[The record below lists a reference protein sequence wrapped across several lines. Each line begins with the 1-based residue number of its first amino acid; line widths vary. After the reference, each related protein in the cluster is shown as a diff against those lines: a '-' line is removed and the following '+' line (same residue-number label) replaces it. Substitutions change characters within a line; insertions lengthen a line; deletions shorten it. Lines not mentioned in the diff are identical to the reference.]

1 VRLGLLAEDGGG
13 DQRDD
18 EADGEGFY
26 EGVEGVDEGVL
37 IELLRVADGGDF
49 GLDGFG
55 GAGCGLNLLDLVS
68 EVAVHEAVE
77 EVEVDDLPR
86 DDVEDAGDEGDANA
100 DGEGAAEGD
109 GAVGEI
115 VPVGADAE
123 EDKEE
128 GEDDGGVAKVIA
140 FVAVVEVAEEGDGA
154 AHHDGGQNAGD
165 EAEGE
170 DGLLQC
176 EAPMEVDLKT
186 LCGAKAVVVVMLL
199 GDFGDGWRKIML
211 WVTGLEQFTVIA
223 PNSTG
228 CECRF
233 CLGKRVAGQFDV
245 NDSTCRNPDFAG
257 GSKSTSKYCANVCIS
272 ANNQ

>member
-1 VRLGLLAEDGGG
+1 MGLGLLAEDGGG
-13 DQRDD
+13 DQGDD

-26 EGVEGVDEGVL
+26 EGVESVDERVL

-55 GAGCGLNLLDLVS
+55 GAGGGLNLLDLVS

-100 DGEGAAEGD
+100 DGEGATEGD
-109 GAVGEI
+109 GTVGEV

-128 GEDDGGVAKVIA
+128 GEDDGGVAEVIA
-140 FVAVVEVAEEGDGA
+140 FVAVVDVAEEGDGA
-154 AHHDGGQNAGD
+154 AHHDGGENAGD

-176 EAPMEVDLKT
+176 EAPVGDLET
-186 LCGAKAVVVVMLL
+186 LCGSEAGFVVMLL
-199 GDFGDGWRKIML
+199 GDFGLVG
-211 WVTGLEQFTVIA
+211 GNHA
-223 PNSTG
+223 
-228 CECRF
+228 
-233 CLGKRVAGQFDV
+233 LG
-245 NDSTCRNPDFAG
+245 
-257 GSKSTSKYCANVCIS
+257 
-272 ANNQ
+272 

>member
-1 VRLGLLAEDGGG
+1 LGLLAEDGGG
-13 DQRDD
+13 DQGDE
-18 EADGEGFY
+18 EADGEGLD

-37 IELLRVADGGDF
+37 VELLRVADGGYF

-86 DDVEDAGDEGDANA
+86 GDVAEAGDEGDAKA

-123 EDKEE
+123 EDKKE
-128 GEDDGGVAKVIA
+128 GEDDGGVAKVVA
-140 FVAVVEVAEEGDGA
+140 FVAVVEIAKEGDGG
-154 AHHDGGQNAGD
+154 AHHDGGENAGD

-176 EAPMEVDLKT
+176 EAPVGDLET
-186 LCGAKAVVVVMLL
+186 LCGSEAGFVVMLL
-199 GDFGDGWRKIML
+199 GDFGLVG
-211 WVTGLEQFTVIA
+211 GNHA
-223 PNSTG
+223 
-228 CECRF
+228 
-233 CLGKRVAGQFDV
+233 LG
-245 NDSTCRNPDFAG
+245 
-257 GSKSTSKYCANVCIS
+257 
-272 ANNQ
+272 

>member
-1 VRLGLLAEDGGG
+1 MRLGLLAEDGGG
-13 DQRDD
+13 DQGDD

-26 EGVEGVDEGVL
+26 EGVEGVDDGVL

-49 GLDGFG
+49 SLDGFG

-77 EVEVDDLPR
+77 EVEVDDLPS

-109 GAVGEI
+109 GAVSEI

-128 GEDDGGVAKVIA
+128 GEDDGGVAEVVA

-154 AHHDGGQNAGD
+154 AHHDGGKNAGD

-176 EAPMEVDLKT
+176 EAPVEVNLKT
-186 LCGAKAVVVVMLL
+186 LCEAKVVFVVMLL
-199 GDFGDGWRKIML
+199 GDFGG
-211 WVTGLEQFTVIA
+211 
-223 PNSTG
+223 
-228 CECRF
+228 
-233 CLGKRVAGQFDV
+233 
-245 NDSTCRNPDFAG
+245 
-257 GSKSTSKYCANVCIS
+257 
-272 ANNQ
+272 

>member
-1 VRLGLLAEDGGG
+1 MLQRCLLIAAGQYFGLGLGLLAEDGGG
-13 DQRDD
+13 DQGDE

-26 EGVEGVDEGVL
+26 EGVEGVDERVL
-37 IELLRVADGGDF
+37 VELLRMADGGDF

-77 EVEVDDLPR
+77 KVEVDDLPR
-86 DDVEDAGDEGDANA
+86 DDIEDAGDEGDADA

-109 GAVGEI
+109 GAAGEI

-154 AHHDGGQNAGD
+154 AHHGGGENPGD

-176 EAPMEVDLKT
+176 EAPVEVDLKT
-186 LCGAKAVVVVMLL
+186 LCGAEAGFVVILL
-199 GDFGDGWRKIML
+199 GDFSVGWGKSCFVM
-211 WVTGLEQFTVIA
+211 TGLGQFTVTA
-223 PNSTG
+223 HNSAV

-233 CLGKRVAGQFDV
+233 LGNGWWV
-245 NDSTCRNPDFAG
+245 SLM
-257 GSKSTSKYCANVCIS
+257 
-272 ANNQ
+272 

>member
-1 VRLGLLAEDGGG
+1 MGLGLFAQDGGG
-13 DQRDD
+13 DQGDD

-37 IELLRVADGGDF
+37 VELLRVADGGDF

-55 GAGCGLNLLDLVS
+55 GAGAGLNLLDLVS

-77 EVEVDDLPR
+77 EVEVDDLPG
-86 DDVEDAGDEGDANA
+86 DNVEEAGDEGDANA

-109 GAVGEI
+109 GAVGEV

-128 GEDDGGVAKVIA
+128 GEDDGRVADDQG
-140 FVAVVEVAEEGDGA
+140 FLAVVHVAEEAHGAEHQNGGD
-154 AHHDGGQNAGD
+154 NAGD

-176 EAPMEVDLKT
+176 EAPVEVDLKI
-186 LCGAKAVVVVMLL
+186 LCGVEAAFVVMLL
-199 GDFGDGWRKIML
+199 GDFRGRMEKIML
-211 WVTGLEQFTVIA
+211 WDEGLEPSHWPTRQGEVVFQLFSSFLA
-223 PNSTG
+223 QS
-228 CECRF
+228 
-233 CLGKRVAGQFDV
+233 FDLPV
-245 NDSTCRNPDFAG
+245 
-257 GSKSTSKYCANVCIS
+257 
-272 ANNQ
+272 